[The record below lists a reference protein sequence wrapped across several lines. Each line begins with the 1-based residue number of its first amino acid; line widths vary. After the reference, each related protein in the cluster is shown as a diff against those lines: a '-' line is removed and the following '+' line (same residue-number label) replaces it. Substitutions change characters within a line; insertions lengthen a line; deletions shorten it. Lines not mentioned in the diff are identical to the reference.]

1 MKKFALLFALLFVG
15 IVSFC
20 FVAPYGVAKAE
31 GEGVSAGESITD
43 DISSSES
50 AEGPET
56 GETGKGEESDEYA
69 CKVVLQP
76 CQYGDMLADKEG
88 GNVGDIVTLIAKPY
102 SLFGV
107 ESVTVNGVALTQ
119 NEDGNYNFTLV
130 EGENVVVATFKVN
143 QEEIS
148 YILGLIEKA
157 KDGDWE
163 DIFSLK
169 NLFTIISWVIS
180 LFTAGGLC
188 LTLLKKQKIKAKT
201 AEEISAAVE
210 EVTKGETSK
219 AVNAFMEKILGP
231 SFDMFGE
238 KLKEINEMCASMA
251 RCMVLA
257 QENTPEARLAII
269 QELSK
274 TNEKAQDLAEEVK
287 KIVHDEMSA
296 TEKEK
301 QEKIDTLKDL
311 EEKNNALGNQPINET
326 QKSSEG
332 RY

>member
-15 IVSFC
+15 VMSFC

-43 DISSSES
+43 NIPSSDG
-50 AEGPET
+50 AEGSET

-88 GNVGDIVTLIAKPY
+88 GNVGDVVTLIAKPY

-157 KDGDWE
+157 KDGNWE

-311 EEKNNALGNQPINET
+311 EEKNNALGNNPITET

>member
-157 KDGDWE
+157 KDGNWE

>member
-31 GEGVSAGESITD
+31 GEVVSAGESITD
-43 DISSSES
+43 DISSSDGT
-50 AEGPET
+50 EGSET

-157 KDGDWE
+157 KDGNWE

-188 LTLLKKQKIKAKT
+188 VTLLKKQKIKAKT

-251 RCMVLA
+251 KCMVLA

-274 TNEKAQDLAEEVK
+274 TNKKAQDLAEEVK

-301 QEKIDTLKDL
+301 QEKIDTIKDL
-311 EEKNNALGNQPINET
+311 EEKNNALGSNPITET

>member
-15 IVSFC
+15 VVSFC

-31 GEGVSAGESITD
+31 GEGVSAGASITD
-43 DISSSES
+43 DISSSDG
-50 AEGPET
+50 AEGSET

-76 CQYGDMLADKEG
+76 CQYGDMLADREG
-88 GNVGDIVTLIAKPY
+88 GNVGDVVTLIAKPY

-119 NEDGNYNFTLV
+119 NEDGNYNFSLV

-188 LTLLKKQKIKAKT
+188 ITLLKKQKIKAKT

-311 EEKNNALGNQPINET
+311 EEKNNALGSNHITDT

>member
-31 GEGVSAGESITD
+31 GEGVSAVESITD
-43 DISSSES
+43 DISSSDGTES
-50 AEGPET
+50 SET

-88 GNVGDIVTLIAKPY
+88 GNVGDVVTLIAKPY

-157 KDGDWE
+157 KDGNWE

-188 LTLLKKQKIKAKT
+188 ITLLKKQKIKAKT

-311 EEKNNALGNQPINET
+311 EEKNNALGSNPITET

>member
-15 IVSFC
+15 VMSFC

-43 DISSSES
+43 NIPSSDG
-50 AEGPET
+50 AEGSET

-107 ESVTVNGVALTQ
+107 ESVMVNGVALTQ

-157 KDGDWE
+157 KDGNWE

-188 LTLLKKQKIKAKT
+188 VTLLKKQKIKAKT

-251 RCMVLA
+251 KCMVLA

-311 EEKNNALGNQPINET
+311 EEKNNALGNQPITET

>member
-15 IVSFC
+15 VVSFC

-31 GEGVSAGESITD
+31 GEGVSAVESITD
-43 DISSSES
+43 DISSSDG
-50 AEGPET
+50 AEGSET

-76 CQYGDMLADKEG
+76 CQYGDMLADKEC
-88 GNVGDIVTLIAKPY
+88 GNVGDVVTLIAKPY

-157 KDGDWE
+157 KDGNWE

-287 KIVHDEMSA
+287 KIIHDEMSA

-301 QEKIDTLKDL
+301 QKKIDTLKDL
-311 EEKNNALGNQPINET
+311 EEKNNALGSNPITET

>member
-88 GNVGDIVTLIAKPY
+88 GNVGDVVTLIAKPY

>member
-1 MKKFALLFALLFVG
+1 MKKLALLFALLFVG
-15 IVSFC
+15 VVSFC

-43 DISSSES
+43 DISSSDG
-50 AEGPET
+50 AEGSET

-69 CKVVLQP
+69 CKVILQP

-157 KDGDWE
+157 KDGNWE

-311 EEKNNALGNQPINET
+311 EEKNNALGSNPIAET

>member
-20 FVAPYGVAKAE
+20 FVAPYGVVKAE
-31 GEGVSAGESITD
+31 GEGVSAGESIAD
-43 DISSSES
+43 DISSSDG
-50 AEGPET
+50 AEGSET
-56 GETGKGEESDEYA
+56 GETGKGEESVEYA

-88 GNVGDIVTLIAKPY
+88 GNVGDVVTLIAKPY

-188 LTLLKKQKIKAKT
+188 ITLLKKQKIKAKT

-311 EEKNNALGNQPINET
+311 EEKNNALGNNPITET

>member
-15 IVSFC
+15 VMSFC

-43 DISSSES
+43 NIPSSDG
-50 AEGPET
+50 AEGSET

-107 ESVTVNGVALTQ
+107 ESVMVNGVALTQ

-188 LTLLKKQKIKAKT
+188 VTLLKKQKIKAKT

-311 EEKNNALGNQPINET
+311 EEKNNALGNQPITET

>member
-43 DISSSES
+43 DISSSDG
-50 AEGPET
+50 AEGSEA

-88 GNVGDIVTLIAKPY
+88 GNVGDVVTLIAKPY

-157 KDGDWE
+157 KDGNWE

-188 LTLLKKQKIKAKT
+188 VTLLKKQKIKAKT

-251 RCMVLA
+251 KCMVLA

-274 TNEKAQDLAEEVK
+274 TNKKAQDLAEEVK

-311 EEKNNALGNQPINET
+311 EEKNNALGNNPITET

>member
-1 MKKFALLFALLFVG
+1 MKKFALLFALVFVG
-15 IVSFC
+15 VISFC

-31 GEGVSAGESITD
+31 GEGVSAVESISD
-43 DISSSES
+43 DISSADST
-50 AEGPET
+50 EGSET
-56 GETGKGEESDEYA
+56 GGTDKGEESTEFD

-88 GNVGDIVTLIAKPY
+88 GNVGDVVTLIAKPY

-107 ESVTVNGVALTQ
+107 ESVTVNGVALTP

-148 YILGLIEKA
+148 YVLGLIEKA
-157 KDGDWE
+157 KEGDWE

-188 LTLLKKQKIKAKT
+188 ITLLKKQKIKAKT

-231 SFDMFGE
+231 SFDMFSE

-274 TNEKAQDLAEEVK
+274 NNEKAQDLAEEVK
-287 KIVHDEMSA
+287 KIVHDEMTA

-301 QEKIDTLKDL
+301 QDKIDTLKAL
-311 EEKNNALGNQPINET
+311 EEKNNALGNKPITET

>member
-1 MKKFALLFALLFVG
+1 MKKFALLFALLFIG

-43 DISSSES
+43 DISSSDG
-50 AEGPET
+50 AEGSET

-157 KDGDWE
+157 KDGNWE

-188 LTLLKKQKIKAKT
+188 VTLLKKQKIKAKT

-251 RCMVLA
+251 KCMVLA

-311 EEKNNALGNQPINET
+311 EEKNNALGNQPITET

>member
-43 DISSSES
+43 DISSSDG
-50 AEGPET
+50 AEGSET

-69 CKVVLQP
+69 CNVVLQP

-88 GNVGDIVTLIAKPY
+88 GNVGDVVTLIAKPY

-157 KDGDWE
+157 KDGNWE

-188 LTLLKKQKIKAKT
+188 ITLLKKQKIKAKT

-251 RCMVLA
+251 KCMVLA

-274 TNEKAQDLAEEVK
+274 TNKKAQDLAEEVK

-311 EEKNNALGNQPINET
+311 EEKNNALGSNPITET

>member
-15 IVSFC
+15 VMSFC

-43 DISSSES
+43 DISSSDG
-50 AEGPET
+50 AEGSET

-188 LTLLKKQKIKAKT
+188 ITLLKKQKIKAKT

-274 TNEKAQDLAEEVK
+274 TNKKAQDLAEEVK

-311 EEKNNALGNQPINET
+311 EEKNNALGSNPITET

>member
-15 IVSFC
+15 VVSFC

-43 DISSSES
+43 DISSSDGT
-50 AEGPET
+50 EGSET

-88 GNVGDIVTLIAKPY
+88 GNVGDVVTLIAKPY

-157 KDGDWE
+157 KDGNWE

-188 LTLLKKQKIKAKT
+188 ITLLKKQKIKAKT

-231 SFDMFGE
+231 SFDMFSE

-311 EEKNNALGNQPINET
+311 EEKNNALGSNPITET

>member
-1 MKKFALLFALLFVG
+1 MKKFALLFALLFIG

-31 GEGVSAGESITD
+31 GEGVSAVESIAD
-43 DISSSES
+43 DISSSDG
-50 AEGPET
+50 AEGSET

-119 NEDGNYNFTLV
+119 NEDGNYSFTLV

-143 QEEIS
+143 QEERS
-148 YILGLIEKA
+148 YSLGLIEKA
-157 KDGDWE
+157 KDGNWE

-169 NLFTIISWVIS
+169 NLFTTISWVIS

-188 LTLLKKQKIKAKT
+188 ITLLKKQKIKAKT

-287 KIVHDEMSA
+287 RIVHDEMSA

-311 EEKNNALGNQPINET
+311 EEKNNALGSNPITET

>member
-1 MKKFALLFALLFVG
+1 MKKFALLSALLFVG

-31 GEGVSAGESITD
+31 GEGVSAGESIAD
-43 DISSSES
+43 DISSSDG
-50 AEGPET
+50 AEGSET

-88 GNVGDIVTLIAKPY
+88 GNVGDVVTLIAKPY

-157 KDGDWE
+157 KDGNWE

-169 NLFTIISWVIS
+169 NLFNIISWVIS

-188 LTLLKKQKIKAKT
+188 VTLLKKQKIKAKT

-231 SFDMFGE
+231 SFDMFSE

-311 EEKNNALGNQPINET
+311 EEKNNALGNNPITET

>member
-31 GEGVSAGESITD
+31 GDGSSSVESITD
-43 DISSSES
+43 DISSSDG
-50 AEGPET
+50 AEGSET
-56 GETGKGEESDEYA
+56 GETGKGEESVEYA

-88 GNVGDIVTLIAKPY
+88 GNVGDVVTLIAKPY

-157 KDGDWE
+157 KDGNWE

-188 LTLLKKQKIKAKT
+188 ITLLKKQKIKAKT

-311 EEKNNALGNQPINET
+311 EEKNNALGSNPITET

>member
-15 IVSFC
+15 VMSFC

-31 GEGVSAGESITD
+31 GESVSAVESIAD
-43 DISSSES
+43 DISSSDG
-50 AEGPET
+50 AEGSET

-88 GNVGDIVTLIAKPY
+88 GNVGDVVTLIAKPY

-157 KDGDWE
+157 KDGNWE

-188 LTLLKKQKIKAKT
+188 ITLLKKQKIKAKT

-274 TNEKAQDLAEEVK
+274 TNKKAQDLAEEVK

-311 EEKNNALGNQPINET
+311 EEKNNALGNQPITET

>member
-1 MKKFALLFALLFVG
+1 MKKFALLFALVFVG
-15 IVSFC
+15 VISFC

-31 GEGVSAGESITD
+31 GEGVSAVESISD
-43 DISSSES
+43 DISSPDGT
-50 AEGPET
+50 EGSET
-56 GETGKGEESDEYA
+56 GETDKGEESAEYV

-88 GNVGDIVTLIAKPY
+88 GNVGDVVTLIAKPY

-107 ESVTVNGVALTQ
+107 ESVTVNGVALTP

-148 YILGLIEKA
+148 YVLGLIEKA
-157 KDGDWE
+157 KEGDWE

-169 NLFTIISWVIS
+169 NLFTIISWIIS

-188 LTLLKKQKIKAKT
+188 ITLLKKQKIKAKT

-231 SFDMFGE
+231 SFDMFSE

-274 TNEKAQDLAEEVK
+274 NNEKAQDLAEEVK

-301 QEKIDTLKDL
+301 QDKIDTLKAL
-311 EEKNNALGNQPINET
+311 EEKNNALGNKPITET

>member
-15 IVSFC
+15 VMSFC

-188 LTLLKKQKIKAKT
+188 VTLLKKQKIKAKT

-251 RCMVLA
+251 KCMVLA

-311 EEKNNALGNQPINET
+311 EEKNNALGNQPITET

>member
-43 DISSSES
+43 DISSSDGT
-50 AEGPET
+50 EGSET

-88 GNVGDIVTLIAKPY
+88 GNVGDVVTLIAKPY

-157 KDGDWE
+157 KDGNWE

-188 LTLLKKQKIKAKT
+188 ITLLKKQKIKAKT

-231 SFDMFGE
+231 SFDMFSE

-311 EEKNNALGNQPINET
+311 EEKNNALGSNPITET

>member
-31 GEGVSAGESITD
+31 GEGVSAGESIAD
-43 DISSSES
+43 DISSSDG
-50 AEGPET
+50 AEGSET

-88 GNVGDIVTLIAKPY
+88 GNVGDVVTLIAKPY

-157 KDGDWE
+157 KDGNWE

-188 LTLLKKQKIKAKT
+188 ITLLKKQKIKAKT

-251 RCMVLA
+251 KCMVLA

-311 EEKNNALGNQPINET
+311 EEKNNALGNNPITET

>member
-15 IVSFC
+15 VMSFC

-31 GEGVSAGESITD
+31 GEGVSAVESIAD
-43 DISSSES
+43 DISSSDG
-50 AEGPET
+50 AEGSET

-107 ESVTVNGVALTQ
+107 ESVTVNGVVLTQ

-157 KDGDWE
+157 KDGNWE

-188 LTLLKKQKIKAKT
+188 ITLLKKQKIKAKT

-311 EEKNNALGNQPINET
+311 EEKNNALGSNPITET

>member
-43 DISSSES
+43 NIPSSDG
-50 AEGPET
+50 AEGSET

-88 GNVGDIVTLIAKPY
+88 GNVGDVVTLIAKPY

-157 KDGDWE
+157 KDGNWE

-311 EEKNNALGNQPINET
+311 EEKNNALGNNPITET

>member
-20 FVAPYGVAKAE
+20 FVAPHGVAKAE
-31 GEGVSAGESITD
+31 GDGSSSVESIAD
-43 DISSSES
+43 DISSSDG
-50 AEGPET
+50 AEGSET

-157 KDGDWE
+157 KDGNWE

-231 SFDMFGE
+231 SFDMFSE

-251 RCMVLA
+251 KCMVLA

-274 TNEKAQDLAEEVK
+274 TNKKAQDLAEEVK
-287 KIVHDEMSA
+287 RIVHDEMSA

-311 EEKNNALGNQPINET
+311 EEKNNALGSNTITET

>member
-1 MKKFALLFALLFVG
+1 MKKFALLFALLFIG

-31 GEGVSAGESITD
+31 GERVSSGESITD
-43 DISSSES
+43 DISSSDGT
-50 AEGPET
+50 EGSET

-88 GNVGDIVTLIAKPY
+88 GNVGDVVTLIAKPY

-157 KDGDWE
+157 KDGNWE

-188 LTLLKKQKIKAKT
+188 ITLLKKQKIKAKT

-311 EEKNNALGNQPINET
+311 EEKNNALGSNPITET

>member
-43 DISSSES
+43 DISSSDGT
-50 AEGPET
+50 EGSET
-56 GETGKGEESDEYA
+56 GETGKGEESVEYA

-119 NEDGNYNFTLV
+119 NEDGNYNFSLV

-157 KDGDWE
+157 KDGNWE

-188 LTLLKKQKIKAKT
+188 ITLLKKQKIKAKT

-231 SFDMFGE
+231 SFDMFSE

-311 EEKNNALGNQPINET
+311 EEKNNALGSNPITET

>member
-43 DISSSES
+43 DISSSDG
-50 AEGPET
+50 AEGSET
-56 GETGKGEESDEYA
+56 GETGEGEESDEYA

-76 CQYGDMLADKEG
+76 CQYGDMLADRED
-88 GNVGDIVTLIAKPY
+88 GNVGDVVTLIAKPY

-157 KDGDWE
+157 KDGNWE

-188 LTLLKKQKIKAKT
+188 ITLLKKQKIKAKT

-231 SFDMFGE
+231 SFDMFSE

-311 EEKNNALGNQPINET
+311 EEKNNALGSNPITET

>member
-15 IVSFC
+15 VVSFC

-31 GEGVSAGESITD
+31 GEGVSAGASITD
-43 DISSSES
+43 DISSSDG
-50 AEGPET
+50 AEGSET

-76 CQYGDMLADKEG
+76 CQYGDMLADREG
-88 GNVGDIVTLIAKPY
+88 GNVGDVVTLIAKPY

-119 NEDGNYNFTLV
+119 NEDGNYNFSLV

-311 EEKNNALGNQPINET
+311 EEKNNALGSNPITET

>member
-43 DISSSES
+43 DISSSDGT
-50 AEGPET
+50 EGSET

-88 GNVGDIVTLIAKPY
+88 GNVGDVVTLIAKPY

-157 KDGDWE
+157 KDGNWE

-188 LTLLKKQKIKAKT
+188 ITLLKKQKIKAKT

-231 SFDMFGE
+231 SFDMFSE

-311 EEKNNALGNQPINET
+311 EEKNNALGSNHITET

>member
-1 MKKFALLFALLFVG
+1 MKKFALLFALLFIG

-31 GEGVSAGESITD
+31 GEGVSAGESIAD
-43 DISSSES
+43 DISSSDS

-76 CQYGDMLADKEG
+76 CQYGDMLADREG
-88 GNVGDIVTLIAKPY
+88 GNVGDVVTLIAKPY

-119 NEDGNYNFTLV
+119 NEDGNYNFSLV

-188 LTLLKKQKIKAKT
+188 ITLLKKQKIKAKT

-311 EEKNNALGNQPINET
+311 EEKNNALGSNHITDT

>member
-20 FVAPYGVAKAE
+20 FVDPYGVAKAE
-31 GEGVSAGESITD
+31 GDGSSSVESITD
-43 DISSSES
+43 DISSSDG
-50 AEGPET
+50 AEGSET

-88 GNVGDIVTLIAKPY
+88 GNVGDVVTLIAKPY

-107 ESVTVNGVALTQ
+107 ESVTVNGVALTP

-157 KDGDWE
+157 KDGNWE

-169 NLFTIISWVIS
+169 NLFTIISWAIS

-188 LTLLKKQKIKAKT
+188 ITLLKKQKIKAKT

-231 SFDMFGE
+231 SFDMFSE
-238 KLKEINEMCASMA
+238 KSKEINEMCASMA

-311 EEKNNALGNQPINET
+311 EEKNNALGSNPITET

>member
-1 MKKFALLFALLFVG
+1 MKKFALLFALVFVG
-15 IVSFC
+15 VISFC
-20 FVAPYGVAKAE
+20 FVVPYGVAKAE
-31 GEGVSAGESITD
+31 EEGVSAVESISD
-43 DISSSES
+43 DISSPDS
-50 AEGPET
+50 AEGSET
-56 GETGKGEESDEYA
+56 GETDKGEESTEFA

-88 GNVGDIVTLIAKPY
+88 GNVGDVVTLIAKPY

-107 ESVTVNGVALTQ
+107 ESVTVNGVALTP

-148 YILGLIEKA
+148 YVLGLIEKA
-157 KDGDWE
+157 KEGDWE

-169 NLFTIISWVIS
+169 NLFTIISWIIS

-188 LTLLKKQKIKAKT
+188 VTLLKKQKIKAKT

-231 SFDMFGE
+231 SFDMFSE

-274 TNEKAQDLAEEVK
+274 NNEKAQDLAEEVK

-301 QEKIDTLKDL
+301 QDKIDTLKAL
-311 EEKNNALGNQPINET
+311 EEKNNALGNKPVTET

>member
-20 FVAPYGVAKAE
+20 FIAPYGVAKAE

-43 DISSSES
+43 DISSSDG
-50 AEGPET
+50 AEGSET

-88 GNVGDIVTLIAKPY
+88 GNVGDVVTLIAKPY

-157 KDGDWE
+157 KDGNWE

-188 LTLLKKQKIKAKT
+188 VTLLKKQKIKAKT

-251 RCMVLA
+251 KCMVLA

-274 TNEKAQDLAEEVK
+274 NNEKAQDLAEEVK

-311 EEKNNALGNQPINET
+311 EEKNNALGSNTITET

>member
-43 DISSSES
+43 DISSSDGV
-50 AEGPET
+50 EGSET

-69 CKVVLQP
+69 CKVILQP

-88 GNVGDIVTLIAKPY
+88 GNVGDVVTLIAKPY

-157 KDGDWE
+157 KDGNWE

-188 LTLLKKQKIKAKT
+188 ITLLKKQKIKAKT

-231 SFDMFGE
+231 SFDMFSE

-311 EEKNNALGNQPINET
+311 EEKNNALGSNPITET

>member
-43 DISSSES
+43 DISSSDG

-157 KDGDWE
+157 KDGNWE

-188 LTLLKKQKIKAKT
+188 ITLLKKQKIKAKT

-311 EEKNNALGNQPINET
+311 EEKNNALGSNPITET

>member
-50 AEGPET
+50 AEGSEA